1 MEFIGNEFEN
11 APTLFNIPVLFVV
24 QTMGGVR
31 LVVNSQVYS
40 PFGVP
45 PVPDTIK
52 LPPETCNG
60 PKTGACAGAA
70 FCAPITAI
78 CA

>member
-52 LPPETCNG
+52 C
-60 PKTGACAGAA
+60 KRQDWCARA
-70 FCAPITAI
+70 THD
-78 CA
+78 